1 MVNAKIELAVSRLK
15 EQQKET
21 RAKQNEVS
29 FLERQR

>member
-1 MVNAKIELAVSRLK
+1 MVNAKIELAVNRLK
-15 EQQKET
+15 EQQKEI